1 MISFMNTSWLSEET
15 NSLLASLTSSLP
27 STSKS
32 SLKSSLTSSSTSLL
46 TSSSTS
52 SLTSSKTSS
61 LTSSITPSSSL
72 ISLASVLSLSLSC
85 FLLLFQLYESHTR
98 KVYFRFGGNCCCW
111 ICHLSVW
118 LRLPTNRMRKATVK
132 KVAPGSSATA
142 RRRRGWRSPAQ
153 WWFVKAGNLLGRFY
167 CLQLANR
174 HSTANLP
181 INH

>member
-1 MISFMNTSWLSEET
+1 MNTSWLSEET
-15 NSLLASLTSSLP
+15 ISLLASLTSSLP
-27 STSKS
+27 SPS
-32 SLKSSLTSSSTSLL
+32 KSSLTSSI

-52 SLTSSKTSS
+52 SLTLTSTSS
-61 LTSSITPSSSL
+61 FLLTSSIIPSSSL

>member
-1 MISFMNTSWLSEET
+1 MNTSWLSEET
-15 NSLLASLTSSLP
+15 ISLLASLTSSLP
-27 STSKS
+27 SPS
-32 SLKSSLTSSSTSLL
+32 KSSLTSSI

-52 SLTSSKTSS
+52 SLTLTSTSS
-61 LTSSITPSSSL
+61 FLLTSSIIPSSSL

-98 KVYFRFGGNCCCW
+98 KVYFRFGGNSCCW

>member
-27 STSKS
+27 SPS
-32 SLKSSLTSSSTSLL
+32 KSSLTSSI

-52 SLTSSKTSS
+52 SLTLTSTSS
-61 LTSSITPSSSL
+61 FLLTSSIIPSSSL